1 MLHLVIEIDA
11 ETNDMQWLGLP
22 YCSHPNIDYWDVFA
36 ISCLYQVL
44 SCDSLADMSYIADKK
59 EKCPGFFL
67 VAILHTTCRIDK
79 LLGFCLKNEF
89 HMAANKKRLC
99 CLLVWFFF
107 YLIAEL
113 KEREWQGQTL
123 NFIEEVLLFV
133 ILTS

>member
-79 LLGFCLKNEF
+79 LLFFCLKNEF
-89 HMAANKKRLC
+89 RMAANKKKRLC
-99 CLLVWFFF
+99 CGFFF
-107 YLIAEL
+107 FFNLIAQL

-133 ILTS
+133 VLTS